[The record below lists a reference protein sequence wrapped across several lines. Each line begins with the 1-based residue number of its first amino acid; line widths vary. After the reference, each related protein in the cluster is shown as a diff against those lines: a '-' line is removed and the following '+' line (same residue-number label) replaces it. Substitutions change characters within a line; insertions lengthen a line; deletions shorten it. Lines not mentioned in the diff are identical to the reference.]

1 LNLLLTGL
9 GTASAGED
17 PAPWLAQPKEAKYL
31 GLQDRLAVVAA
42 GRAAAGHTFCAE
54 KTGLFLAVGHLPFD
68 PADIARVLEASLDEQ
83 GQFSLPRF
91 TQAGWTRARPL
102 LAFKCLPNL
111 AAYHVSQALG
121 IAGPCSVGY
130 PGPGQLHGALQDAA
144 DALLSGE
151 IEVAVVG
158 GVAAQRN
165 WLVEHHHARLLP
177 PVPPERLVDAAG
189 FLVLTAGASSSLGRP
204 ALARL
209 TEIGAEYSAHD
220 PRERTPAWEESP
232 GDGQIRGPA
241 ALPLALARHPLP
253 LRHEVRGTDG
263 VRCWS
268 RWEAP

>member
-1 LNLLLTGL
+1 MNVFLTGL
-9 GTASAGED
+9 GTSDAGED

-31 GLQDRLAVVAA
+31 SLQDRLAVVAA

-54 KTGLFLAVGHLPFD
+54 KTGLFLAVGNLPFD
-68 PADIARVLEASLDEQ
+68 PADITRVLEASLDEQ
-83 GQFSLPRF
+83 GLFSLPRF
-91 TQAGWTRARPL
+91 TQTGWTRARPL

-130 PGPGQLHGALQDAA
+130 PGPGQLHGALQDAT
-144 DALLSGE
+144 DALASGE

-165 WLVEHHHARLLP
+165 WLVEHHHARLTP

-189 FLVLTAGASSSLGRP
+189 FLVLTSRP
-204 ALARL
+204 DRPILARL
-209 TEIGAEYSAHD
+209 TQLGAEYTPFD
-220 PRERTPAWEESP
+220 PREHTPSWEEHP
-232 GDGQIRGPA
+232 GDGLMRGPA
-241 ALPLALARHPLP
+241 SLPLALSRHPLP
-253 LRHEVRGTDG
+253 LHHEVRGTDG